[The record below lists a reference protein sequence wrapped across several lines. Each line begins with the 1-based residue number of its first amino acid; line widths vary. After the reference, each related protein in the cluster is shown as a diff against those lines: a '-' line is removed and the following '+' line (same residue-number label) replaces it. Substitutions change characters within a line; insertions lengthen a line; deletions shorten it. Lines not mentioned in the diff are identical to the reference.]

1 MKINIPRSAVLT
13 LIEVLEKI
21 LFKLAENNGDNKTA
35 PVERS
40 LPFGLKYKLVSNYNS
55 LVTVAS
61 DYDTKRKEIIKKY
74 GVENEETHEYS
85 IQDEE
90 SKSKALDEIT
100 KMLAESVIVEVLK
113 ISTKE
118 IEEVND
124 ESIELSTVDIILLQE
139 FLVKKETDI
148 NDIREPRK
156 FT

>member
-1 MKINIPRSAVLT
+1 MKTNIPRSAVLT

-90 SKSKALDEIT
+90 SKSKALDEIA

-139 FLVKKETDI
+139 FLVKKEG
-148 NDIREPRK
+148 N
-156 FT
+156 

>member
-21 LFKLAENNGDNKTA
+21 LFKPTENNGDNKTV

-40 LPFGLKYKLVSNYNS
+40 IPFGLKYKLVSNYNS

-61 DYDTKRKEIIKKY
+61 DYDAKRKEIIKKY

-100 KMLAESVIVEVLK
+100 KMLAESIVVEVLK

-139 FLVKKETDI
+139 FLVKKEG
-148 NDIREPRK
+148 N
-156 FT
+156 

>member
-13 LIEVLEKI
+13 LVEVLEKI
-21 LFKLAENNGDNKTA
+21 LFKFAENNGDNKTA

-118 IEEVND
+118 IEEIND

-139 FLVKKETDI
+139 FLVKKEG
-148 NDIREPRK
+148 N
-156 FT
+156 

>member
-13 LIEVLEKI
+13 LVEVLEKI
-21 LFKLAENNGDNKTA
+21 LFKPAENNGDNKTV

-55 LVTVAS
+55 LVIAAS

-90 SKSKALDEIT
+90 SKSKALDEIA
-100 KMLAESVIVEVLK
+100 KMLSESVIVEVLK
-113 ISTKE
+113 VPTKE

-139 FLVKKETDI
+139 FLVKKEG
-148 NDIREPRK
+148 N
-156 FT
+156 

>member
-21 LFKLAENNGDNKTA
+21 LFKLTENNGDNKTA

-100 KMLAESVIVEVLK
+100 KMLAENVIVEVLK

-118 IEEVND
+118 IEEVSD

-139 FLVKKETDI
+139 FLVKKEG
-148 NDIREPRK
+148 N
-156 FT
+156 

>member
-13 LIEVLEKI
+13 LVEVLEKI
-21 LFKLAENNGDNKTA
+21 LFKFAENNGDNKTA

-40 LPFGLKYKLVSNYNS
+40 LPFRLKYKLVSNYNS

-100 KMLAESVIVEVLK
+100 KMLAESVIVAVLK

-139 FLVKKETDI
+139 FLVKKEG
-148 NDIREPRK
+148 N
-156 FT
+156 

>member
-74 GVENEETHEYS
+74 GVEDEETHEYS

-139 FLVKKETDI
+139 FLVKKEG
-148 NDIREPRK
+148 N
-156 FT
+156 

>member
-21 LFKLAENNGDNKTA
+21 LFKLAENNGDNKTV

-55 LVTVAS
+55 LVTAAS

-90 SKSKALDEIT
+90 SKSKALDEIA
-100 KMLAESVIVEVLK
+100 KMLAENVIVEILK

-139 FLVKKETDI
+139 FLVKKEG
-148 NDIREPRK
+148 N
-156 FT
+156 

>member
-1 MKINIPRSAVLT
+1 MKVNIPRSAVLT

-21 LFKLAENNGDNKTA
+21 LFKPAENTDGSKSA

-40 LPFGLKYKLVSNYNS
+40 IPFGLKYKLVGNYNS

-74 GVENEETHEYS
+74 GVEDEETHEYS
-85 IQDEE
+85 IQNEE
-90 SKSKALDEIT
+90 SKSKALDEIA

-139 FLVKKETDI
+139 FLVKKEG
-148 NDIREPRK
+148 N
-156 FT
+156 

>member
-21 LFKLAENNGDNKTA
+21 LFKPTENNGDNKTV

-40 LPFGLKYKLVSNYNS
+40 IPFGLKYKLVSNYNS

-118 IEEVND
+118 IEEVSD

-139 FLVKKETDI
+139 FLVKKEG
-148 NDIREPRK
+148 N
-156 FT
+156 

>member
-21 LFKLAENNGDNKTA
+21 LFKFAENNGDNKTA

-90 SKSKALDEIT
+90 SKSKALDEIA
-100 KMLAESVIVEVLK
+100 KMLSESVIVEVLK
-113 ISTKE
+113 VPTKE

-139 FLVKKETDI
+139 FLVEKEG
-148 NDIREPRK
+148 N
-156 FT
+156 

>member
-21 LFKLAENNGDNKTA
+21 LFKPAENNGDNKTA

-55 LVTVAS
+55 LVTAAS

-90 SKSKALDEIT
+90 SKSKALDEIA

-139 FLVKKETDI
+139 FLVKEEG
-148 NDIREPRK
+148 N
-156 FT
+156 

>member
-90 SKSKALDEIT
+90 SKNKALDEIT
-100 KMLAESVIVEVLK
+100 KMLAESVVVEVLK

-139 FLVKKETDI
+139 FLVKKEG
-148 NDIREPRK
+148 N
-156 FT
+156 

>member
-21 LFKLAENNGDNKTA
+21 LFKFAENNGDNKTA

-55 LVTVAS
+55 LVIAAS

-85 IQDEE
+85 IQNEE
-90 SKSKALDEIT
+90 SKSKALDEIA
-100 KMLAESVIVEVLK
+100 KMLSESVIVEVLK
-113 ISTKE
+113 VPTKE

-139 FLVKKETDI
+139 FLVKKEG
-148 NDIREPRK
+148 N
-156 FT
+156 

>member
-21 LFKLAENNGDNKTA
+21 LFKPTENNGDNKTV

-40 LPFGLKYKLVSNYNS
+40 IPFALKYKLVSNYNS

-90 SKSKALDEIT
+90 SKSKALDEIA
-100 KMLAESVIVEVLK
+100 KMLSESVIVEVLK
-113 ISTKE
+113 VPTKE

-139 FLVKKETDI
+139 FLVKKEG
-148 NDIREPRK
+148 N
-156 FT
+156 

>member
-13 LIEVLEKI
+13 LVEVLEKI
-21 LFKLAENNGDNKTA
+21 LFKPAENNGDNKTA

-40 LPFGLKYKLVSNYNS
+40 LPFGLKYKLGSNYNS
-55 LVTVAS
+55 LVAVAS
-61 DYDTKRKEIIKKY
+61 DYDTKRKESIKKY

-118 IEEVND
+118 IEEVSD

-139 FLVKKETDI
+139 FLVKKEG
-148 NDIREPRK
+148 N
-156 FT
+156 

>member
-21 LFKLAENNGDNKTA
+21 LFKPAENNGDNKTV

-40 LPFGLKYKLVSNYNS
+40 IPFGLKYKLVSNYNS

-85 IQDEE
+85 IQNEE

-139 FLVKKETDI
+139 FLVKKEG
-148 NDIREPRK
+148 N
-156 FT
+156 

>member
-21 LFKLAENNGDNKTA
+21 LFKPAENNGDNKTV

-40 LPFGLKYKLVSNYNS
+40 IPFGLKYKLVSNYNS

-100 KMLAESVIVEVLK
+100 KMLAESVVVEVLK

-139 FLVKKETDI
+139 FLVKKEG
-148 NDIREPRK
+148 N
-156 FT
+156 

>member
-21 LFKLAENNGDNKTA
+21 LFKPAENNGDNKTA

-100 KMLAESVIVEVLK
+100 KMLAESVVVEVLK

-139 FLVKKETDI
+139 FLVKKEG
-148 NDIREPRK
+148 N
-156 FT
+156 

>member
-21 LFKLAENNGDNKTA
+21 LFKPTENNGDNKTV

-40 LPFGLKYKLVSNYNS
+40 IPFGLKYKLVSNYNS

-74 GVENEETHEYS
+74 GVEDEETHEYS
-85 IQDEE
+85 IQNEE

-139 FLVKKETDI
+139 FLVKKEG
-148 NDIREPRK
+148 N
-156 FT
+156 

>member
-13 LIEVLEKI
+13 LVEVLEKI
-21 LFKLAENNGDNKTA
+21 LFKPAENNGDNKTV

-55 LVTVAS
+55 LVIAAS

-90 SKSKALDEIT
+90 SKSKALDEIA

-113 ISTKE
+113 VPTKE

-139 FLVKKETDI
+139 FLVEKEG
-148 NDIREPRK
+148 N
-156 FT
+156 

>member
-21 LFKLAENNGDNKTA
+21 LFKLAENNDDNKTA

-55 LVTVAS
+55 LVIAAS

-90 SKSKALDEIT
+90 SKSKALDEIA

-139 FLVKKETDI
+139 FLVKKEG
-148 NDIREPRK
+148 N
-156 FT
+156 

>member
-40 LPFGLKYKLVSNYNS
+40 LPFGLKYKLVSNYNF
-55 LVTVAS
+55 LVTAAS

-90 SKSKALDEIT
+90 SKSKALDEIA

-113 ISTKE
+113 VPTKE

-139 FLVKKETDI
+139 FLVEKEG
-148 NDIREPRK
+148 N
-156 FT
+156 

>member
-21 LFKLAENNGDNKTA
+21 LFKPAENNGGNKTA

-55 LVTVAS
+55 LVTAAS

-74 GVENEETHEYS
+74 GVEDEETHEYS

-90 SKSKALDEIT
+90 SKSKALDEIV

-139 FLVKKETDI
+139 FLVKKEG
-148 NDIREPRK
+148 N
-156 FT
+156 

>member
-90 SKSKALDEIT
+90 SKSKALDEIA

-139 FLVKKETDI
+139 FLVKKEG
-148 NDIREPRK
+148 N
-156 FT
+156 

>member
-21 LFKLAENNGDNKTA
+21 LFKLTENNGDNKTA

-55 LVTVAS
+55 LVTEAS

-90 SKSKALDEIT
+90 SKSKALDENT

-139 FLVKKETDI
+139 FLVKKEG
-148 NDIREPRK
+148 N
-156 FT
+156 

>member
-13 LIEVLEKI
+13 LVEVLEKI
-21 LFKLAENNGDNKTA
+21 LFKPAENNGDNKTA

-40 LPFGLKYKLVSNYNS
+40 IPFGLKYKLVSNYNS

-100 KMLAESVIVEVLK
+100 KMLAENVIVEVLK

-139 FLVKKETDI
+139 FLVKKEG
-148 NDIREPRK
+148 N
-156 FT
+156 

>member
-13 LIEVLEKI
+13 LVEVLEKI
-21 LFKLAENNGDNKTA
+21 LFKFAENNGDNKTA

-139 FLVKKETDI
+139 FLVKKEG
-148 NDIREPRK
+148 N
-156 FT
+156 

>member
-74 GVENEETHEYS
+74 GTEDEETHEYS
-85 IQDEE
+85 IQNEE
-90 SKSKALDEIT
+90 SKSKALDEIA

-139 FLVKKETDI
+139 FLVKKEG
-148 NDIREPRK
+148 N
-156 FT
+156 

>member
-21 LFKLAENNGDNKTA
+21 LFKPAENNGDNKTV

-40 LPFGLKYKLVSNYNS
+40 IPFGLKYKLVSNYNS

-90 SKSKALDEIT
+90 SKSKALDEIA
-100 KMLAESVIVEVLK
+100 KMLSESVIVEVLK
-113 ISTKE
+113 VPTKE

-139 FLVKKETDI
+139 FLVEKEG
-148 NDIREPRK
+148 N
-156 FT
+156 

>member
-55 LVTVAS
+55 LVTAAS

-100 KMLAESVIVEVLK
+100 KMLAENVIVEVLK

-139 FLVKKETDI
+139 FLVKKEG
-148 NDIREPRK
+148 N
-156 FT
+156 

>member
-1 MKINIPRSAVLT
+1 MKVNIPRSAVLT

-55 LVTVAS
+55 LVIAAS

-90 SKSKALDEIT
+90 SKSKALDEIA
-100 KMLAESVIVEVLK
+100 KMLSESVIVEVLK
-113 ISTKE
+113 VPTKE

-139 FLVKKETDI
+139 FLVEKEG
-148 NDIREPRK
+148 N
-156 FT
+156 

>member
-21 LFKLAENNGDNKTA
+21 LFKPAENNGDNKTV

-40 LPFGLKYKLVSNYNS
+40 IPFGLKYKLVSNYNS

-90 SKSKALDEIT
+90 SKSKALDEIA

-118 IEEVND
+118 IEEVSD

-139 FLVKKETDI
+139 FLVKKEG
-148 NDIREPRK
+148 N
-156 FT
+156 

>member
-21 LFKLAENNGDNKTA
+21 LFKPAENNGDNKIA

-55 LVTVAS
+55 LVTAAS

-90 SKSKALDEIT
+90 SKSKALDEIA
-100 KMLAESVIVEVLK
+100 KMLAENVIVEVLK

-139 FLVKKETDI
+139 FLVKKEG
-148 NDIREPRK
+148 N
-156 FT
+156 

>member
-100 KMLAESVIVEVLK
+100 KMLAESVVVEVLK

-139 FLVKKETDI
+139 FLVEKEG
-148 NDIREPRK
+148 N
-156 FT
+156 

>member
-21 LFKLAENNGDNKTA
+21 LFKPAENNGDNKTA

-90 SKSKALDEIT
+90 SKSKALDEIA
-100 KMLAESVIVEVLK
+100 KMLAESVVVEVLK

-139 FLVKKETDI
+139 FLVKKEG
-148 NDIREPRK
+148 N
-156 FT
+156 

>member
-1 MKINIPRSAVLT
+1 MEH
-13 LIEVLEKI
+13 LI
-21 LFKLAENNGDNKTA
+21 F
-35 PVERS
+35 
-40 LPFGLKYKLVSNYNS
+40 
-55 LVTVAS
+55 
-61 DYDTKRKEIIKKY
+61 
-74 GVENEETHEYS
+74 NEETHEYS

-139 FLVKKETDI
+139 FLVKKEG
-148 NDIREPRK
+148 N
-156 FT
+156 

>member
-21 LFKLAENNGDNKTA
+21 LFKFAENNGDNKTA

-55 LVTVAS
+55 LVTAAS

-100 KMLAESVIVEVLK
+100 KMLAENVIVEVLK

-139 FLVKKETDI
+139 FLVKKEG
-148 NDIREPRK
+148 N
-156 FT
+156 

>member
-21 LFKLAENNGDNKTA
+21 LFKFAENNGDNKTA

-90 SKSKALDEIT
+90 SKSKALDEIV

-139 FLVKKETDI
+139 FLVKKEG
-148 NDIREPRK
+148 N
-156 FT
+156 

>member
-21 LFKLAENNGDNKTA
+21 LFKFAENNGDNKTA

-85 IQDEE
+85 IQNEE
-90 SKSKALDEIT
+90 SKSKALDEIA

-139 FLVKKETDI
+139 FLVKKEG
-148 NDIREPRK
+148 N
-156 FT
+156 